1 VWITQ
6 FNGRA
11 WFALNPGGNTPPS
24 VEFSDVL
31 GVASGPLSRSAAVAG
46 VILTFGDLTPLVGMG
61 CLSLT
66 NLTTG
71 GVVQALYVFKS
82 AGQGSPDVFQIT
94 GDVEGASGSGTSNLS
109 LQKMNANVS
118 TTAPNSVISTPLGL
132 FFAAPDGLRYID
144 LQGHMQP
151 PIGYGGS
158 GKPSPFVYASPLSRI
173 AGAYNASNLCFG
185 MFNSVTSNTETWV
198 YDITRQC
205 WHGPHTFPVG
215 LINSLGNS
223 FFVSPYTSS
232 TVTGLYN
239 FSLVPTA
246 ASSYTELGSPMQC
259 VATSALIPDR
269 NDMSELSA
277 VRSLAY
283 FGVPAGGNLYNVSV
297 QDVNGNVLGSSAIY
311 TGYTESA
318 ATFLA
323 PFDITWPSPIVFNM
337 ASVSVSTTAQAG
349 VRLGSFQLPV
359 SQSGFTS
366 RAPGN

>member
-1 VWITQ
+1 
-6 FNGRA
+6 
-11 WFALNPGGNTPPS
+11 LNPGGNTPPS

-185 MFNSVTSNTETWV
+185 MFNSVTSNIETWV

-259 VATSALIPDR
+259 VSTSALIPDR